1 MNRYALILGAA
12 ILLLCSCN
20 LAGLHN
26 VTTTVV
32 AINGSAVSPN
42 TGKFPVPQACTVA
55 LLRIEGTGTAYDG
68 RYYEI
73 RVEEAGW
80 AYNHRVG
87 DKVTVDF
94 IPTQKVFEIKPR

>member
-1 MNRYALILGAA
+1 MNRYALILVAT
-12 ILLLCSCN
+12 LLVLCSCN
-20 LAGLHN
+20 LAGLNN

-42 TGKFPVPQACTVA
+42 TGKFPVPQVCTIA

-80 AYNHRVG
+80 AYNHVVG
-87 DKVTVDF
+87 DTVTVDF
-94 IPTQKVFEIKPR
+94 IPTHSVFEIKPR